1 MKTRIR
7 SDIWLAS
14 AQRMKVER
22 GHIEL
27 TDQQKVDLERLRDMP
42 DEEIDFS
49 DIPETLDW
57 TGAVRGMFYR
67 PRKVEVTLRLDDD
80 VVSWFEGRQGDNSDG
95 CDAEVNLALRDY
107 VVCREREIAI
117 ACLAESDAAIERDEV
132 VEGAMKLWEAAAH
145 AVAAAAVERRWP
157 FGDRRLLKSAA
168 VRLAR
173 EYGDPTIAAGYAGAE
188 EFSRHQSRD
197 WMEDWERDANRPLV
211 KEFVGRVVRLN

>member
-1 MKTRIR
+1 
-7 SDIWLAS
+7 
-14 AQRMKVER
+14 MKVER

-27 TDQQKVDLERLRDMP
+27 TEQQKVDLERLREMP

-67 PRKVEVTLRLDDD
+67 PRKVDVTLRLDDD
-80 VVSWFEGRQGDNSDG
+80 VVSWFEGRYRDDR
-95 CDAEVNLALRDY
+95 DAEVNRALRDY
-107 VVCREREIAI
+107 VVRRERETAI
-117 ACLAESDAAIERDEV
+117 ACLAESDAAFERDEV

-157 FGDRRLLKSAA
+157 FGDRRLLKLAA

-188 EFSRHQSRD
+188 DFSRHQSRD

>member
-1 MKTRIR
+1 
-7 SDIWLAS
+7 
-14 AQRMKVER
+14 MKVER
-22 GHIEL
+22 AQIDL
-27 TDQQKVDLERLRDMP
+27 TEQQKVDLERLRNMP

-67 PRKVEVTLRLDDD
+67 LRKVEVTLRLDDD
-80 VVSWFEGRQGDNSDG
+80 VASWFERRYGDDRDG
-95 CDAEVNLALRDY
+95 CDAEVNRALRDY
-107 VVCREREIAI
+107 VVRREQEMAI
-117 ACLAESDAAIERDEV
+117 ACLAASDAAFERDEV

-145 AVAAAAVERRWP
+145 AVAGAAVERRWP

-173 EYGDPTIAAGYAGAE
+173 EYEDQTIAAGYAISE
-188 EFSRHQSRD
+188 EFSRHQSLD

-211 KEFVGRVVRLN
+211 KEFVRRVVRLN

>member
-1 MKTRIR
+1 
-7 SDIWLAS
+7 
-14 AQRMKVER
+14 MKVER
-22 GHIEL
+22 RKIEL
-27 TDQQKVDLERLRDMP
+27 TEQQKVDLERLRNMP
-42 DEEIDFS
+42 DDEIDFS

-67 PRKVEVTLRLDDD
+67 PRKVEVSMPLNED
-80 VVSWFEGRQGDNSDG
+80 VASWFERRYGDESDG
-95 CDAEVNLALRDY
+95 CDAEVNSALRDY
-107 VVCREREIAI
+107 VVRRERETAI
-117 ACLAESDAAIERDEV
+117 ACLAESDAAFERDEV
-132 VEGAMKLWEAAAH
+132 VEGAIKLGESAAH
-145 AVAAAAVERRWP
+145 AVTGAAVERRWP

-211 KEFVGRVVRLN
+211 KEFVRRVLGVDVND

>member
-1 MKTRIR
+1 
-7 SDIWLAS
+7 
-14 AQRMKVER
+14 MKVER
-22 GHIEL
+22 RQIEL
-27 TDQQKVDLERLRDMP
+27 TEQQKTDLKRLRDMP

-67 PRKVEVTLRLDDD
+67 LRKVEVTLRLDDD
-80 VVSWFEGRQGDNSDG
+80 VASWFERRYGDDRDG
-95 CDAEVNLALRDY
+95 CDAEVNRALRDY
-107 VVCREREIAI
+107 VVRREQEMAI
-117 ACLAESDAAIERDEV
+117 ACLAASDAAFERDEV

-145 AVAAAAVERRWP
+145 AVAGAAVECRWP

-173 EYGDPTIAAGYAGAE
+173 EYEDQTIAAGYAISE
-188 EFSRHQSRD
+188 EFSRHQSLD

-211 KEFVGRVVRLN
+211 KEFVRRVVRLN

>member
-1 MKTRIR
+1 
-7 SDIWLAS
+7 
-14 AQRMKVER
+14 MKVER
-22 GHIEL
+22 RQIEL
-27 TDQQKVDLERLRDMP
+27 TEQQKTDLKRLRDMP

-67 PRKVEVTLRLDDD
+67 LRKVEVTLRLDDD
-80 VVSWFEGRQGDNSDG
+80 VASWFERRYGDDRDG
-95 CDAEVNLALRDY
+95 CDAEVNRALRDY
-107 VVCREREIAI
+107 VVRREQEMAI
-117 ACLAESDAAIERDEV
+117 ACLAASDAAFERDEV

-145 AVAAAAVERRWP
+145 AVAGAAVERRWP

-173 EYGDPTIAAGYAGAE
+173 EYEDQTIAAGYAISE
-188 EFSRHQSRD
+188 EFSRHQSLD

-211 KEFVGRVVRLN
+211 KEFVRRVVRLN